1 MNAIPARSGSGAVRR
16 VIVAL
21 CERFPVVLAL
31 AAIIVAWELAVD
43 LGHVPTYLLPPP
55 SGIWV
60 SLVEHR
66 ANLALH
72 MWVTLIETLAGFG
85 LSIAIGVPLAML
97 IVYSRVFDRILYPL
111 LIASQSVPKVAL
123 APILLVALGYGMLP
137 KIIVAFLIAFFPVV
151 VNTVSGLASV
161 DRDTLKLMRSMG
173 ASKLAV
179 FSKVRFPHAVPSMI
193 AGFKVAIALAVVGA
207 VVGEFVG
214 GRSGLGYYMM
224 LATGNFDTP
233 LVFACVVVL
242 TVMGIV
248 LFYAVGLLELALA
261 RWNRSARIARVAE
274 TAGAF
279 GM

>member
-1 MNAIPARSGSGAVRR
+1 MNQSSTSQGAVRR
-16 VIVAL
+16 VFSAL
-21 CERFPVVLAL
+21 WARFPVLIVLVA
-31 AAIIVAWELAVD
+31 IVAVWEAGVD
-43 LGHVPTYLLPPP
+43 IGHVPSYLLPPP
-55 SGIWV
+55 SSIWV
-60 SLVEHR
+60 SLVDHR
-66 ANLALH
+66 ANLLAH

-85 LSIAIGVPLAML
+85 LSIAIGVPLAAL
-97 IVYSRVFDRILYPL
+97 IVYSRVFDRIVYPI

-123 APILLVALGYGMLP
+123 APILLVALGYGILP

-151 VNTVSGLASV
+151 VNTVTGLASV

-173 ASKLAV
+173 ATKAAV

-214 GRSGLGYYMM
+214 GRAGLGYYMM
-224 LATGNFDTP
+224 LATGNFDAP

-242 TVMGIV
+242 TLVGIV
-248 LFYAVGLLELALA
+248 LFYAVGLLELPMA
-261 RWNRSARIARVAE
+261 RWNRSVRIARAAE
-274 TAGAF
+274 AGSAF